1 MCSGVDGP
9 GRQRRKAAVPEHGG
23 DPLVTFLPRGRKPGD
38 MRACLVLAGG
48 RSTRFGD
55 SDKVVA
61 ELAGTPMIR
70 RVVDRVAGVVDEV
83 VINCRADQVDAI
95 RDALAGSGFEPTF
108 AVDREPDEGPMAGI
122 ARGLEAVS
130 AEYTFVVAC
139 DMPFVDPDFVE
150 FLFERAAGHDAAV
163 PRPDEWYQTT
173 QAVYRTEAMA
183 RACRRA
189 LDRGEQRIVAP
200 LEELDEVVIDGDESW
215 QVAAADTFDNINTRE
230 ELRVADE
237 RLREE

>member
-1 MCSGVDGP
+1 
-9 GRQRRKAAVPEHGG
+9 
-23 DPLVTFLPRGRKPGD
+23 

-55 SDKVVA
+55 SDKAVA
-61 ELAGTPMIR
+61 DLAGTPMIR
-70 RVVDRVAGVVDEV
+70 RVVDRIAGVVNEV

-95 RDALAGSGFEPTF
+95 RDALAGSDFEPTF

-139 DMPFVDPDFVE
+139 DMPFVDPAFAE
-150 FLFERAAGHDAAV
+150 FLFERADGHDAAV

-173 QAVYRTEAMA
+173 QAVYRTDAMA

-189 LDRGEQRIVAP
+189 LDRDEHRIVAP
-200 LEELDEVVIDGDESW
+200 LEELDEVVVSADEIER
-215 QVAAADTFDNINTRE
+215 VAAADTFDNINTRE
-230 ELRVADE
+230 EFAAATE
-237 RLREE
+237 RLRGE